1 MNFLLFLSTRD
12 ISIFPLR
19 MLNLATKCVLEVPQS
34 TKSCIINSL
43 ETLPQE
49 FFGRAHACR
58 ISLAYATTH
67 ASHITRSKFENFHF
81 TGNCTFSI
89 SDFRSYDGNTRMENN
104 NRKQL
109 PVHRFAFL
117 VIHLLTLLVL
127 SRRCIKRRIS
137 FVENLELKLFAIF
150 IIGVLLMTVSDIIN
164 VPDNYKKVID
174 LIGSLVEMPLQIFIN
189 VLRFT
194 DSILL
199 IHRHS
204 HRSIVSIHLLSCQ
217 STQLIA
223 ATLYPV
229 ISDRFGVKQR

>member
-1 MNFLLFLSTRD
+1 
-12 ISIFPLR
+12 
-19 MLNLATKCVLEVPQS
+19 
-34 TKSCIINSL
+34 
-43 ETLPQE
+43 
-49 FFGRAHACR
+49 
-58 ISLAYATTH
+58 
-67 ASHITRSKFENFHF
+67 
-81 TGNCTFSI
+81 
-89 SDFRSYDGNTRMENN
+89 
-104 NRKQL
+104 
-109 PVHRFAFL
+109 
-117 VIHLLTLLVL
+117 
-127 SRRCIKRRIS
+127 
-137 FVENLELKLFAIF
+137 
-150 IIGVLLMTVSDIIN
+150 MTVSDIIN